1 MLLLDNADFRRWH
14 SWLPHS
20 NRFFFSLSHD
30 LPFFLP
36 FMHQLYFHS
45 LLLLSRLLA
54 RITLDKQ
61 LLILPDSHS
70 SPRQLHTHDISFA
83 LQIYQE
89 YSTDITTL
97 LSCQSS
103 KSIRVRITRLSQPT
117 SNSLKHLTWGCL
129 LAAQPQSLSVGVTIS
144 LLLSL
149 RDYAWF
155 WRMII
160 ACLPVCSPPPCPDG
174 GDEGGWRR

>member
-1 MLLLDNADFRRWH
+1 MTLLTSSFKPFLLQPIAWSSFLLTLH
-14 SWLPHS
+14 ASTLLPLFTAPLKTTCPNYTRQATSHTS
-20 NRFFFSLSHD
+20 RFSFLSKT
-30 LPFFLP
+30 
-36 FMHQLYFHS
+36 
-45 LLLLSRLLA
+45 
-54 RITLDKQ
+54 IT
-61 LLILPDSHS
+61 
-70 SPRQLHTHDISFA
+70 HTHDISFA

-174 GDEGGWRR
+174 GDEGG